1 MAAEPGNSSTFENLT
16 KYDLAV
22 FDMDGVLVNYSSS
35 WSWINHVLEID
46 NSSDLKAYLH
56 KEIDDEEFMRRDI
69 SRWMEKRPNLTWDE
83 VTALLE
89 DVPLIAGIRET
100 VAKLHWH
107 DIKCVIVSGG
117 LISTAAKIARECSF
131 DGYIANDLDRDQQGV
146 LTGEGLANV
155 DLKDKGPYVVE
166 FQKKYGVGKDRTFA
180 VGNSFSDLPMFKE
193 CALGIAF
200 NPIDEKI
207 VQGADVVVKSNTIA
221 DILPHVL

>member
-1 MAAEPGNSSTFENLT
+1 MTAEPGNSSTFENLT

-107 DIKCVIVSGG
+107 DI
-117 LISTAAKIARECSF
+117 
-131 DGYIANDLDRDQQGV
+131 NLDRDQQGV

-166 FQKKYGVGKDRTFA
+166 FQKRYGVSKDRTFA

-207 VQGADVVVKSNTIA
+207 VQGADVVVKSDTIA
-221 DILPHVL
+221 DILSHVL